1 MGGTSDG
8 LYFLNRT
15 SDNFTRFIDQNAS
28 LKISNILYI
37 FEDKHYNLW
46 ICTNSSL
53 LRLNRERT
61 VMNIFDSDFG
71 VEFNEYGYSIST
83 LDRFGEI
90 FLPYQNGYYV
100 FNPDSITTNNTL
112 PEILIND
119 FQIKNQHI
127 RQRTG
132 SPLSVPLW
140 QAKEIQLSYDQNI
153 FSISFSVI
161 HYSNPENNKAVYM
174 LTNYDETWRQAGSD
188 ERAYYYN
195 VPPGKYVFKIK
206 AASSYNL
213 WTEKDITIIIS
224 PPWWKRWWA
233 YFLFVLTCGT
243 LIYLVYRNRINSLK
257 TKQSEQIR
265 TMVATQE
272 EERKRISRDLHD
284 DVGTKLSALRLFI
297 SSFKNNI
304 DKHKY
309 QEAEI
314 LAGNAEN
321 LINETMKDVREML
334 LNLSPSV
341 LEEFGYT
348 TAVEGLVNKIN
359 IARVVNFNL
368 VLFGMN
374 QRLPKEYELAL
385 YRITQELINNVLKHS
400 EAKNVSLQIGYRD
413 QQIILMIEDDG
424 KGFDITAHR
433 NGYGLK
439 NLEART
445 KLLGGTMN
453 IDTRPGNGT
462 RILIEIPFQY

>member
-1 MGGTSDG
+1 MVDNQENVWANTSIGILKINRTRDNVQIYGQAHGIDVLKTSGPQFVSVCGKGSDG
-8 LYFLNRT
+8 KLYFP
-15 SDNFTRFIDQNAS
+15 
-28 LKISNILYI
+28 
-37 FEDKHYNLW
+37 DK
-46 ICTNSSL
+46 T
-53 LRLNRERT
+53 
-61 VMNIFDSDFG
+61 
-71 VEFNEYGYSIST
+71 
-83 LDRFGEI
+83 
-90 FLPYQNGYYV
+90 GYYEFIPEKIAIDTIAPQIAV
-100 FNPDSITTNNTL
+100 TAFRLKNKLISYSPDGL
-112 PEILIND
+112 LD
-119 FQIKNQHI
+119 Q
-127 RQRTG
+127 
-132 SPLSVPLW
+132 PLS
-140 QAKEIQLSYDQNI
+140 QLGELKLKYNEN
-153 FSISFSVI
+153 SFEFDIIAI
-161 HYSNPENNKAVYM
+161 HFIKPENNRLNYFLENSDDSWHQGDSEEKAYYNNVAPGRYVF
-174 LTNYDETWRQAGSD
+174 RI
-188 ERAYYYN
+188 RAYN
-195 VPPGKYVFKIK
+195 VDG
-206 AASSYNL
+206 AWS
-213 WTEKDITIIIS
+213 EKDIVIIIS
-224 PPWWKRWWA
+224 LPWWSTWWA
-233 YFLFVLTCGT
+233 YVLYAVI
-243 LIYLVYRNRINSLK
+243 LAAIIYAFFRNRINSLRI
-257 TKQSEQIR
+257 KQEEQLH

-304 DKHKY
+304 GYHRY

-314 LAGNAEN
+314 LAGNAEE

-334 LNLSPSV
+334 LNLSPTV

-374 QRLPKEYELAL
+374 HRLPKEYELAL

-413 QQIILMIEDDG
+413 QRIVLMIEDDG
-424 KGFDITAHR
+424 KGFDISAHK

-453 IDTRPGNGT
+453 IDARPGNGT